1 MEKFNVPKPCLQVGF
16 LSFVCEAIVAFKI
29 KSLGN
34 FVTSA
39 AYEKLTLNRTD
50 IRNETCKFPQ
60 CLRFFLL
67 RVIKKGIFLI

>member
-16 LSFVCEAIVAFKI
+16 LSVVWEAIVAFKI

-39 AYEKLTLNRTD
+39 HEKLTLNRTD
-50 IRNETCKFPQ
+50 IRNETCKIPPMPSI
-60 CLRFFLL
+60 FLL

>member
-1 MEKFNVPKPCLQVGF
+1 MEKFNVPKPCLQVAF

-39 AYEKLTLNRTD
+39 AHEKLTLNRTD
-50 IRNETCKFPQ
+50 IRNKTYKIPPMPSIFYCV
-60 CLRFFLL
+60 LL
-67 RVIKKGIFLI
+67 KKGFS